1 MNVRHRPADLLRPS
15 HGGHDFSQHGVTP
28 FSTPQSLALGNALS
42 LEQTQ
47 GEKLVTLKEAEFK
60 YNLKH
65 ILTKRD
71 DDKLEAFERQK
82 LELKEAQG

>member
-1 MNVRHRPADLLRPS
+1 M
-15 HGGHDFSQHGVTP
+15 
-28 FSTPQSLALGNALS
+28 S

-71 DDKLEAFERQK
+71 DDKLEAFEWQK